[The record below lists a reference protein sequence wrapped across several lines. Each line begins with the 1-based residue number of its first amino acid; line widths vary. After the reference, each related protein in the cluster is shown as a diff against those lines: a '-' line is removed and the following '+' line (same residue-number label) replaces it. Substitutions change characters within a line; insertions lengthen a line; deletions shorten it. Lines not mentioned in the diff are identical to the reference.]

1 MLCYTFLNCMNVKWR
16 QWKSILNEN
25 VYYAGEK
32 FMKTKWNKIIMRKKK
47 TNNKCPFNLSYVN
60 WNFSIIFILL
70 SKLLLLRFSLLLVLL
85 LLIVLIFFLFH
96 RLTYVLYNCDL
107 KEYKYYASNK
117 KKWWYVLFYVTWSDL
132 VTGWQRQH
140 TLITHF
146 SFYLIVFH
154 CMLYL
159 KTHTFYYIL
168 HCFLH
173 CSCNSTSSF

>member
-117 KKWWYVLFYVTWSDL
+117 KNGDTYYSTWREVT
-132 VTGWQRQH
+132 
-140 TLITHF
+140 
-146 SFYLIVFH
+146 
-154 CMLYL
+154 
-159 KTHTFYYIL
+159 
-168 HCFLH
+168 
-173 CSCNSTSSF
+173 